1 MRPCIVRRILV
12 FAILVLAARP
22 LEAQGLL
29 SRADNLLRVGRMFAA
44 ETLYYYAVRRAPRD
58 PEARLALGR
67 YLAARGALRV
77 GAVLMEEARYFGA
90 DPKKVAVH
98 LAPVYAQLGDFRA
111 LAGLPNT
118 PLHNAER
125 ARAEWLRDHAPE
137 IDGPDSVSIHFTPA
151 DSGVLGTVAL
161 RVGREIVQAVI
172 DPRVHG
178 VVLDTVW
185 MRSKETKVFA
195 SKFDND
201 VRNAAGVTLQIGFG
215 ELTVNRVVTSFAPQP
230 SPARA
235 VIGLDV
241 IMPFAPTIDGPGRRL
256 VLRKSGRLERDMPGE
271 RVQTLLLGSGLWIV
285 WEDAMVP
292 LASERG
298 RQLLANGAW
307 TMDWRRGELVAH

>member
-1 MRPCIVRRILV
+1 VRRSLLL
-12 FAILVLAARP
+12 AIPLLAAAP
-22 LEAQGLL
+22 LQAQGVL

-67 YLAARGALRV
+67 YLAARGALRI

-125 ARAEWLRDHAPE
+125 SRAEWLRDHPPVIE
-137 IDGPDSVSIHFTPA
+137 GPDSASVHWTPSDTGA
-151 DSGVLGTVAL
+151 LGTIVL
-161 RVGREIVQAVI
+161 RIGAASVRATV
-172 DPRVHG
+172 DPRAHG
-178 VVLDTVW
+178 LVLDTAW

-195 SKFDND
+195 SSFDND
-201 VRNAAGVTLQIGFG
+201 VRNAAGVTLGVGLGDVTLRQ
-215 ELTVNRVVTSFAPQP
+215 VVTSFAPQV
-230 SPARA
+230 SPTDA

-241 IMPFAPTIDGPGRRL
+241 LMPLAPTVDAAARRIL
-256 VLRKSGRLERDMPGE
+256 LRKNGRIDRDMPGE
-271 RVQTLLLGSGLWIV
+271 RVQTLLFGSGLWLI
-285 WEDAMVP
+285 WEQSMIP
-292 LASERG
+292 LAGDDAR
-298 RQLLANGAW
+298 RLLAGGPW
-307 TMDWRRGELVAH
+307 TVDWRRGQLIAQ

>member
-1 MRPCIVRRILV
+1 MRRRLLL
-12 FAILVLAARP
+12 AILLLAAAP
-22 LEAQGLL
+22 LEAQGVL

-67 YLAARGALRV
+67 YLAARGAFRI

-98 LAPVYAQLGDFRA
+98 LAPVYTQLGDFRA

-125 ARAEWLRDHAPE
+125 SRAEWLRDHPPALE
-137 IDGPDSVSIHFTPA
+137 GPDSVSIHWTPSDTGA
-151 DSGVLGTVAL
+151 LGTVVL
-161 RVGREIVQAVI
+161 RIGQAMVRATL

-178 VVLDTVW
+178 LVLDTAW

-201 VRNAAGVTLQIGFG
+201 VRNATGVTTAVALGD
-215 ELTVNRVVTSFAPQP
+215 LTVRQVLTSFAPHP
-230 SPARA
+230 SPTDAL
-235 VIGLDV
+235 IGLDV
-241 IMPFAPTIDGPGRRL
+241 VMPLAPTVDAATRRI
-256 VLRKSGRLERDMPGE
+256 VLRKSGRIDRDMPGE
-271 RVQTLLLGSGLWIV
+271 RVQTLLFGSGLWLI
-285 WEDAMVP
+285 WEQSMIP
-292 LASERG
+292 LASEEAR
-298 RQLLANGAW
+298 RLLAGGAW
-307 TMDWRRGELVAH
+307 TLDWRRGQLLAH

>member
-1 MRPCIVRRILV
+1 MRRSLLL
-12 FAILVLAARP
+12 AIPLLAAAP
-22 LEAQGLL
+22 LQAQGVL

-67 YLAARGALRV
+67 YLAARGALRI

-125 ARAEWLRDHAPE
+125 SRAEWLRDHPPVIE
-137 IDGPDSVSIHFTPA
+137 GPDSASVHWTPSDTGA
-151 DSGVLGTVAL
+151 LGTIVL
-161 RVGREIVQAVI
+161 RIGAASVRATV
-172 DPRVHG
+172 DPRAHG
-178 VVLDTVW
+178 LVLDTAW

-195 SKFDND
+195 SSFDND
-201 VRNAAGVTLQIGFG
+201 VRNAAGVTLGVGLGDVTLRQ
-215 ELTVNRVVTSFAPQP
+215 VVTSFAPQV
-230 SPARA
+230 SPTDA

-241 IMPFAPTIDGPGRRL
+241 LMPLAPTVDAAARRIL
-256 VLRKSGRLERDMPGE
+256 LRKNGRVDRDMPGE
-271 RVQTLLLGSGLWIV
+271 RVQTLLFGSGLWLI
-285 WEDAMVP
+285 WEQSMIP
-292 LASERG
+292 LAGDDAR
-298 RQLLANGAW
+298 RLLAGGPW
-307 TMDWRRGELVAH
+307 TVDWRRGQLIAQ